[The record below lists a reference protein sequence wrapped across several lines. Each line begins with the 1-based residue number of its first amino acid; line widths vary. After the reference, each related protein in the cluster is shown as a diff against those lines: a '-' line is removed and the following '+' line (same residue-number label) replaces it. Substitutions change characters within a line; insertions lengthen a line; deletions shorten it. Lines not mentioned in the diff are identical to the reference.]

1 MDSNLSLDIKFKGQ
15 LELKAQAVPMQEGYL
30 KLGGITDPAGNDL
43 DFGVVVS
50 ADPTTPDM
58 FEAGCA
64 SGNVVRGVSV
74 FDDSIAQNAPA
85 HPTKY
90 LAGLPCACINHGF
103 FYLAGY
109 DTSIAGEIAP
119 KVGCKVIYNTTT
131 GVIGFIESSG
141 SAPDGWAVLENADVR
156 NVTTDNGA
164 LIYLA

>member
-1 MDSNLSLDIKFKGQ
+1 MNSNLSLDIKFKGQ

-103 FYLAGY
+103 FYLAGWTKNATGAI
-109 DTSIAGEIAP
+109 DP
-119 KVGCKVIYNTTT
+119 KIGCKVIYNTTS
-131 GVIGFIESSG
+131 GVIEFLESSG